1 MKNVTAEGQTLREC
15 LETALT
21 GSAADRGASGD
32 ASAAQASHER
42 RTQET
47 QGAQETQASSAA
59 GGPVPAVVVG
69 EVLDTHH
76 PHLLGRVLVRWLDHQ
91 GALIDRWLQRERH
104 LSLRKG
110 DRVLLT
116 LPAGWR
122 EWVVTGALG
131 REAGAPTEDSEN
143 ARDVR
148 LAPGETLRFVS
159 HEGQTLVT
167 LRQGPDG
174 PLLELG
180 QGNVELSAARTLR
193 LSADTIELVSA
204 SGGIDMRTDG
214 DTVVRAHTIRLN

>member
-1 MKNVTAEGQTLREC
+1 MKNVTAEGQTLRER
-15 LETALT
+15 LETALA
-21 GSAADRGASGD
+21 GSATTQGGTD
-32 ASAAQASHER
+32 ASEAPTARDREAQTQPPAAAS
-42 RTQET
+42 
-47 QGAQETQASSAA
+47 
-59 GGPVPAVVVG
+59 PVSGVVVG

-76 PHLLGRVLVRWLDHQ
+76 PHLPGRVLVRWLDHQ

-148 LAPGETLRFVS
+148 LAPGEALRFVS

>member
-21 GSAADRGASGD
+21 GSAAGRGASGD
-32 ASAAQASHER
+32 ASVLRENGSPGTG
-42 RTQET
+42 TQET
-47 QGAQETQASSAA
+47 QTQGLSAA

-76 PHLLGRVLVRWLDHQ
+76 PHLLGRVLVRWLDGQ
-91 GALIDRWLQRERH
+91 GGLLDRWLQRERH

-116 LPAGWR
+116 LPAGWP

-131 REAGAPTEDSEN
+131 REASAPVEDGDNTREL
-143 ARDVR
+143 R
-148 LAPGETLRFVS
+148 LAPGEVLRVVS
-159 HEGQTLVT
+159 HEGQPLLT

-180 QGNVELSAARTLR
+180 QGNVELSVARTLR
-193 LSADTIELVSA
+193 LRADTIELVSA

-214 DTVVRAHTIRLN
+214 DAVVRAHTIRLN